1 METNLEHGDANSARL
16 VSATE
21 GIQLR
26 GQKFGAGQRLND
38 DVHSGQD
45 GVSLSQE
52 VAVAHKLGLG
62 NISELAELLLVFGV
76 GLDEA
81 TYSKQN
87 EFKLTWASYTFNM
100 ERKL

>member
-1 METNLEHGDANSARL
+1 MSA
-16 VSATE
+16 AK
-21 GIQLR
+21 GIQLSS
-26 GQKFGAGQRLND
+26 QEFSAGQGLND
-38 DVHSGQD
+38 DVHTGQD